1 MVPSKDPDIS
11 PPKPG
16 CPEAICLYPVC
27 EEVFFRDCFINRDL
41 KSLEF
46 FDSDAFISKES
57 IGLHHQYFS
66 YFLKIQYFF
75 ILRHNDSIKQ

>member
-27 EEVFFRDCFINRDL
+27 EVVLFIDFLINCDL

-66 YFLKIQYFF
+66 YFLKIRNYSGQ
-75 ILRHNDSIKQ
+75 LTH